1 MLAVTH
7 LLLLRR
13 SYLVQ
18 ILAVAAQ
25 KSSELWLRTHIS
37 SRQWGQL
44 CIWGRKWLLKCRF
57 RDYGAIQVSAGYGET
72 KQLPTPTSRCLRAT
86 THMHQQRGGCSLCGA
101 WSFFFFLLPPLK
113 RTHCWTAN
121 LRSFSSVAMIITFAG
136 RRGRLQTGGETTLH
150 RVWPAV
156 LTYNKASVF
165 IV

>member
-25 KSSELWLRTHIS
+25 KSSELWLRAHIS

-101 WSFFFFLLPPLK
+101 WSFFFFPPPSPQEDTLLDSQFKELLFCCYDHYFCRK
-113 RTHCWTAN
+113 ERQTAD
-121 LRSFSSVAMIITFAG
+121 
-136 RRGRLQTGGETTLH
+136 RRGDNSS
-150 RVWPAV
+150 PS
-156 LTYNKASVF
+156 LTCCVDL
-165 IV
+165 

>member
-7 LLLLRR
+7 LFLLRW

-25 KSSELWLRTHIS
+25 KSSELWLRAHIS

-101 WSFFFFLLPPLK
+101 WSFFFFPPPSSQEDTLLDSQFKELLFCCYDHYFCRK
-113 RTHCWTAN
+113 ERQTAD
-121 LRSFSSVAMIITFAG
+121 
-136 RRGRLQTGGETTLH
+136 RRGDNSS
-150 RVWPAV
+150 PS
-156 LTYNKASVF
+156 LTCCVDL
-165 IV
+165 

>member
-25 KSSELWLRTHIS
+25 KSSELWLRAHIS

-86 THMHQQRGGCSLCGA
+86 THMHQQRGCSLCGV
-101 WSFFFFLLPPLK
+101 WSFFFFFPPPSSQEDTLLDSQFKELLFCCYDHYFCRK
-113 RTHCWTAN
+113 ERQTAD
-121 LRSFSSVAMIITFAG
+121 
-136 RRGRLQTGGETTLH
+136 RRGDNSS
-150 RVWPAV
+150 PS
-156 LTYNKASVF
+156 LTCCVDL
-165 IV
+165 

>member
-25 KSSELWLRTHIS
+25 KSSELWLRAHIS

-101 WSFFFFLLPPLK
+101 WSFFFFPPPSSQEDTLLDSQFKELLFCCYDHYFCRK
-113 RTHCWTAN
+113 ERQTAD
-121 LRSFSSVAMIITFAG
+121 
-136 RRGRLQTGGETTLH
+136 RRGDNSS
-150 RVWPAV
+150 PS
-156 LTYNKASVF
+156 LTCCVDL
-165 IV
+165 